1 MKKRTILSLAAA
13 LLVSLN
19 AGAFGLETVENA
31 AEPTGAVTGTTLAD
45 DIDIPLA
52 DEKYGNLIWY
62 NNYETKNEH
71 EALYAQEGMSFIAS
85 GNTANTSVEADPDTE
100 KGGKAVKVNGQGAHG
115 GYELTFVG
123 WANYNKALFS
133 DANFVRVLT
142 SSLKQLVLDVPA
154 IVIFSLFMA
163 IVLNQKMIG
172 RAAFRA
178 IFFIPVILTTGL
190 IDQID
195 QSNAIMNYMGSGG
208 IDTGAADVLE
218 GSGGTEIINALDI
231 TSLLGNMAVGTELVN
246 YVVNVV
252 NNIFN
257 IVNRSGVQMLI
268 FLAGLQSISPA
279 IYESCTMDGATGWET
294 FWKITFPMIS
304 PMILVNTIYTVIDS
318 FTSKSN
324 QVMTYINR
332 IYQGTTKDAR
342 VLSSAMSWVYFLVVL
357 LLIAAV
363 TGLISMF
370 VFYQRKD

>member
-1 MKKRTILSLAAA
+1 MNKAIQPKKKKVASLDAKKSRAGWLFVLPFVIGFVLLYIPMLFQSVQFSFSEINILT
-13 LLVSLN
+13 N
-19 AGAFGLETVENA
+19 
-31 AEPTGAVTGTTLAD
+31 
-45 DIDIPLA
+45 
-52 DEKYGNLIWY
+52 
-62 NNYETKNEH
+62 
-71 EALYAQEGMSFIAS
+71 Q
-85 GNTANTSVEADPDTE
+85 
-100 KGGKAVKVNGQGAHG
+100 GGGGG
-115 GYELTFVG
+115 GYELEFVG
-123 WANYNKALFS
+123 WENYSKALFN

-163 IVLNQKMIG
+163 IVLNQKMVG
-172 RAAFRA
+172 RAVFRA

-195 QSNAIMNYMGSGG
+195 QSNAVMTYMNSGG
-208 IDTGAADVLE
+208 IDTGASDALN
-218 GSGGTEIINALDI
+218 GGTDIISALDV
-231 TSLLGNMAVGTELVN
+231 TSLLGNMAVGTELVV
-246 YVVNVV
+246 YVVDVV

-324 QVMTYINR
+324 EVMTYINR
-332 IYQGTTKDAR
+332 IYEGTTRDAR
-342 VLSSAMSWVYFLVVL
+342 VLSSAMSWIYFLVVL
-357 LLIAAV
+357 ALIAAV
-363 TGLISMF
+363 AGIISLF